1 MCIYDGYNFLIVEY
15 VGHDWAIITRKHGS
29 NFPPSKTSDCRIMVV
44 GIFLVVVGLFWLVV
58 GGGGLISGAGGWW
71 WVFFGWW
78 WVVVG
83 RDGWWWVVARF
94 IIALLSKLN

>member
-15 VGHDWAIITRKHGS
+15 VGHDWTIITRKHGS
-29 NFPPSKTSDCRIMVV
+29 NFPPSKTSDCRILMVV

-58 GGGGLISGAGGWW
+58 GSGGLISGAGGWW

-78 WVVVG
+78 
-83 RDGWWWVVARF
+83 
-94 IIALLSKLN
+94 